1 VDGGGTA
8 IIDAVEPSSGE
19 LVGRVQAGDREAL
32 DRLCARYLPRLRRIA
47 RGRLPRHARERLD
60 TDDLVQETL
69 VRSLDRLRSFE
80 PRFDGALLAYL
91 RQAVLN
97 RVRDEV
103 RRAGGRPATVEAT
116 GAEADPGPSPLDDV
130 IGQETVSCYEAALA
144 RLSPD
149 QREAVVGRI
158 EMGLPFAE
166 LADALGKPSADAA
179 RMAVSR
185 ALLRLAEEMADGR

>member
-1 VDGGGTA
+1 M
-8 IIDAVEPSSGE
+8 EPSSGE
-19 LVGRVQAGDREAL
+19 LLGLVQAGDREAL

-47 RGRLPRHARERLD
+47 RGRLPRGARGRLD
-60 TDDLVQETL
+60 TDDLVQETMM
-69 VRSLDRLRSFE
+69 RSLDRLRSFE
-80 PRFDGALLAYL
+80 LRWDGALLAYL

-97 RVRDEV
+97 RVRDEL
-103 RRAGGRPATVEAT
+103 RHAGATPVAVEAT
-116 GAEADPGPSPLDDV
+116 GEEADPGPSPLDDV
-130 IGQETVSCYEAALA
+130 IGHETLSRYEAALA
-144 RLSPD
+144 RLLPE

-185 ALLRLAEEMADGR
+185 ALLRLAEEMAGGR